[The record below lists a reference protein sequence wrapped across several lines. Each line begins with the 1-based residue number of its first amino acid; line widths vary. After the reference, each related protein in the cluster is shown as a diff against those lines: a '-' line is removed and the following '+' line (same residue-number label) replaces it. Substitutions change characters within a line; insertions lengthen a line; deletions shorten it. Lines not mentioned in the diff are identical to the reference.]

1 LPLTPARQR
10 GPTSRFTSSGH
21 KNVLHREEPS
31 IDDQVLAALRSPT
44 LSGMPAV
51 MNPKLISHHIGLITG
66 TGWGPSPQAVTAALK
81 RLAQAGLVERA
92 GRSRTCWMATR

>member
-1 LPLTPARQR
+1 MQQ
-10 GPTSRFTSSGH
+10 
-21 KNVLHREEPS
+21 EEPS

-66 TGWGPSPQAVTAALK
+66 GGWGPSPQAVTAALK

-92 GRSRTCWMATR
+92 GRSRTCWTVTR